1 MLDPKLIKE
10 KPEMIRNMLKSR
22 AVEFDL
28 DELIKTDEKRR
39 EFIIKTDELRKK
51 KNQVGIRISEKKKA
65 KEDASSI
72 LAEMKNISSELTKLE
87 SEQEEIE
94 NKYLKL
100 ASTIP
105 NLVHESVPIG
115 IDDSA
120 NIEIKKWGN
129 IPKFDFKVKDHI
141 DISEN
146 LNLVDL
152 ERAAKVAGAR
162 FYYLKNDLVR
172 LNQALINFGLD
183 FLAEKGYSLIQPPY
197 MINRESMEG
206 AVIAEDFEE
215 VIYKIQD
222 EDLYMIGTSEHAMA
236 AMHSK
241 EIIEGKN
248 IPMKY
253 AGISPCFRKE
263 AGAHGRDQKGIFRVH
278 QFDKIEQF
286 VFSKPEDSWKEHE
299 KLLAV
304 AEEFYQKLEIPY
316 RVMLL
321 STGDIGKISAKTY
334 DIEAWMAGQ
343 NAYREIVSC
352 SNCLE
357 YQARRLKIRF
367 RDKTNEDTQYI
378 HTLNST
384 LIATTRVLVS
394 IMENFQTKEGHIRIP
409 QGFTA
414 IYGKSERDILTYP
427 YILDLKFVKNWH
439 AEKVE

>member
-10 KPEMIRNMLKSR
+10 KPQVIQDMLKAR

-28 DELIKTDEKRR
+28 EGLIESDQKRR

-51 KNQVGIRISEKKKA
+51 KNQVALTISEKKKSG
-65 KEDASSI
+65 EDISGI
-72 LAEMKNISSELTKLE
+72 LEEMKKVSEELTKLE
-87 SEQEEIE
+87 LEQNNIE
-94 NKYLKL
+94 KKYLKL
-100 ASTIP
+100 ASSIP
-105 NLVHESVPIG
+105 NLIHESVPIG
-115 IDDSA
+115 KDDES
-120 NIEIKKWGN
+120 NKEIKKWGD
-129 IPKFDFKVKDHI
+129 IPEFDFKIKDHI
-141 DISEN
+141 DISED
-146 LNLVDL
+146 LDLVDL

-183 FLAEKGYSLIQPPY
+183 FLREKGYSVVQPPY

-206 AVIAEDFEE
+206 AVIADDFEE
-215 VIYKIQD
+215 VIYKID
-222 EDLYMIGTSEHAMA
+222 NEDLYMIGTSEHAMA

-241 EIIEGKN
+241 EIIEGKD
-248 IPMKY
+248 IPKKY

-286 VFSKPEDSWKEHE
+286 IFSKPEDSWKEHE
-299 KLLAV
+299 KLLSI
-304 AEEFYQKLEIPY
+304 AEEFYQKLKIPY

-321 STGDIGKISAKTY
+321 STGDTGNISAKTY

-367 RDKTNEDTQYI
+367 RDKTNDDTQYV

-384 LIATTRVLVS
+384 LIATTRVLVA
-394 IMENFQTKEGHIRIP
+394 IMENFQTKDGHIRIP
-409 QGFTA
+409 EVLQGYMGNQKE
-414 IYGKSERDILTYP
+414 I
-427 YILDLKFVKNWH
+427 
-439 AEKVE
+439 

>member
-10 KPEMIRNMLKSR
+10 KPEVIKDMLKARS
-22 AVEFDL
+22 VEFDL
-28 DELIKTDEKRR
+28 EGLIDSDQKRR
-39 EFIIKTDELRKK
+39 EFITKTDELRKK
-51 KNQVGIRISEKKKA
+51 KNQVALNISEKKK
-65 KEDASSI
+65 KGEDISSI
-72 LAEMKNISSELTKLE
+72 LAEMKSVSEELSKLE
-87 SEQEEIE
+87 VDQNNIE
-94 NKYLKL
+94 KKYLKL
-100 ASTIP
+100 ATSIP
-105 NLVHESVPIG
+105 NLIHESVPIG
-115 IDDSA
+115 EDDES
-120 NIEIKKWGN
+120 NKEIKKWGN
-129 IPKFDFKVKDHI
+129 IPEFDFKIKDHI
-141 DISEN
+141 DISED
-146 LNLVDL
+146 LDLVDL

-183 FLAEKGYSLIQPPY
+183 FLREKGYSVVQPPY

-215 VIYKIQD
+215 VIYKIDNQ
-222 EDLYMIGTSEHAMA
+222 DLYMIGTSEHAMA

-241 EIIEGKN
+241 EIIEGKD
-248 IPMKY
+248 IPKKY

-286 VFSKPEDSWKEHE
+286 VFSKPEESWKEHE
-299 KLLAV
+299 KLLSI

-321 STGDIGKISAKTY
+321 STGDTGNISAKTY

-367 RDKTNEDTQYI
+367 RNKTNEDTQYV

-384 LIATTRVLVS
+384 LIATTRVLVA
-394 IMENFQTKEGHIRIP
+394 IMENFQTKDGHIRIP
-409 QGFTA
+409 EVLQGYMGNQKE
-414 IYGKSERDILTYP
+414 I
-427 YILDLKFVKNWH
+427 
-439 AEKVE
+439 

>member
-10 KPEMIRNMLKSR
+10 KPEVIKDMLKARS
-22 AVEFDL
+22 VEFDL
-28 DELIKTDEKRR
+28 EGLIDSDQKRR
-39 EFIIKTDELRKK
+39 EFITKTDELRKK
-51 KNQVGIRISEKKKA
+51 KNQVALNISEKKK
-65 KEDASSI
+65 KGEDISSI
-72 LAEMKNISSELTKLE
+72 LAEMKSVSEQLSKLE
-87 SEQEEIE
+87 VEQNNIE
-94 NKYLKL
+94 KKYLKL
-100 ASTIP
+100 ATSIP
-105 NLVHESVPIG
+105 NLIHESVPIG
-115 IDDSA
+115 EDDES
-120 NIEIKKWGN
+120 NKEIKKWGN
-129 IPKFDFKVKDHI
+129 IPEFDFKIKDHI
-141 DISEN
+141 DISED
-146 LNLVDL
+146 LDLVDL

-183 FLAEKGYSLIQPPY
+183 FLREKGYSIVQPPY

-215 VIYKIQD
+215 VIYKIDNQ
-222 EDLYMIGTSEHAMA
+222 DLYMIGTSEHAMA

-241 EIIEGKN
+241 EIIEGKD
-248 IPMKY
+248 IPKKY

-299 KLLAV
+299 KLLSI

-321 STGDIGKISAKTY
+321 STGDTGNISAKTY

-367 RDKTNEDTQYI
+367 RDKTNEDTQYV

-384 LIATTRVLVS
+384 LIATTRVLVA
-394 IMENFQTKEGHIRIP
+394 IMENFQTKDGHIRIP
-409 QGFTA
+409 EVLQGYMGNQKE
-414 IYGKSERDILTYP
+414 I
-427 YILDLKFVKNWH
+427 
-439 AEKVE
+439 

>member
-10 KPEMIRNMLKSR
+10 KPQVIQDMLKAR

-28 DELIKTDEKRR
+28 EGLIESDQKRR

-51 KNQVGIRISEKKKA
+51 KNQVALTISEKKKA
-65 KEDASSI
+65 GEDISGI
-72 LAEMKNISSELTKLE
+72 LEEMKKVSEELTKLE
-87 SEQEEIE
+87 LEQNNVEK
-94 NKYLKL
+94 KYLKL
-100 ASTIP
+100 ASSIP
-105 NLVHESVPIG
+105 NLIHESVPIG
-115 IDDSA
+115 KDDES
-120 NIEIKKWGN
+120 NKEVKKWGD
-129 IPKFDFKVKDHI
+129 IPEFDFKIKDHI
-141 DISEN
+141 DISED
-146 LNLVDL
+146 LDLVDL

-183 FLAEKGYSLIQPPY
+183 FLREKGYSVVQPPY

-206 AVIAEDFEE
+206 AVIADDFEE
-215 VIYKIQD
+215 VIYKID
-222 EDLYMIGTSEHAMA
+222 NEDLYMIGTSEHAMA

-241 EIIEGKN
+241 EIIEGKD
-248 IPMKY
+248 IPKKY

-286 VFSKPEDSWKEHE
+286 IFSKPEDSWKEHE
-299 KLLAV
+299 KLLSI
-304 AEEFYQKLEIPY
+304 AEEFYQKLKIPY

-321 STGDIGKISAKTY
+321 STGDTGNISAKTY

-367 RDKTNEDTQYI
+367 RDKTNDDTQYV

-384 LIATTRVLVS
+384 LIATTRVLVA
-394 IMENFQTKEGHIRIP
+394 IMENFQTKDGHIRIP
-409 QGFTA
+409 EVLQGYMGNQKE
-414 IYGKSERDILTYP
+414 I
-427 YILDLKFVKNWH
+427 
-439 AEKVE
+439 

>member
-10 KPEMIRNMLKSR
+10 RPEIIRNMLKAR

-28 DELIKTDEKRR
+28 DGLIESDQKRR
-39 EFIIKTDELRKK
+39 EFIIKTDDLRKK
-51 KNQVGIRISEKKKA
+51 KNQVAITISEKKKA
-65 KEDASSI
+65 GEDASSI
-72 LAEMKNISSELTKLE
+72 LAEMKNISNELAKLE
-87 SEQEEIE
+87 SEQEEIGK
-94 NKYLKL
+94 KYLKL

-105 NLVHESVPIG
+105 NLVDESVPIG
-115 IDDSA
+115 PDESA
-120 NIEIKKWGN
+120 NKEIKKWGN
-129 IPKFDFKVKDHI
+129 IPKFDFKIKDHI
-141 DISEN
+141 DISED

-172 LNQALINFGLD
+172 LNQALIHFGLD
-183 FLAEKGYSLIQPPY
+183 FLAEKGYSLVQPPY

-215 VIYKIQD
+215 VIYKVQE

-286 VFSKPEDSWKEHE
+286 IFSKPEDSWKEHE
-299 KLLAV
+299 KMLAI

-367 RDKTNEDTQYI
+367 RDKTNEDTQYV

-384 LIATTRVLVS
+384 LIATTRILVA
-394 IMENFQTKEGHIRIP
+394 IMENFQTKDGHIRIP
-409 QGFTA
+409 QVLQSYMGNQKE
-414 IYGKSERDILTYP
+414 I
-427 YILDLKFVKNWH
+427 
-439 AEKVE
+439 

>member
-10 KPEMIRNMLKSR
+10 KPEIIRNMLKAR
-22 AVEFDL
+22 AIEFDL
-28 DELIKTDEKRR
+28 DGLIESDQKRR

-51 KNQVGIRISEKKKA
+51 KNQVAMVISEKKKGG
-65 KEDASSI
+65 EDASSI
-72 LAEMKNISSELTKLE
+72 LAEMKNISNELTKLE
-87 SEQEEIE
+87 SEQEYIE
-94 NKYLKL
+94 KKYLKL
-100 ASTIP
+100 AATIP
-105 NLVHESVPIG
+105 NLVDKSVPIG
-115 IDDSA
+115 PDEST
-120 NIEIKKWGN
+120 NKEIKRWGN
-129 IPKFDFKVKDHI
+129 IPKFDFKIKDHI
-141 DISEN
+141 DISED

-172 LNQALINFGLD
+172 LNQALIHFGLD
-183 FLAEKGYSLIQPPY
+183 FLAEKGYSLVQPPY

-215 VIYKIQD
+215 VIYKVEE

-241 EIIEGKN
+241 EIIEGKE

-286 VFSKPEDSWKEHE
+286 IFSKPEDSWKEHE
-299 KLLAV
+299 KMLAV

-384 LIATTRVLVS
+384 LIATTRVLVA
-394 IMENFQTKEGHIRIP
+394 IMENFQTKDGHIRIP
-409 QGFTA
+409 Q
-414 IYGKSERDILTYP
+414 ILQGYMGNQKE
-427 YILDLKFVKNWH
+427 I
-439 AEKVE
+439 

>member
-10 KPEMIRNMLKSR
+10 KPQVIQDMLKAR
-22 AVEFDL
+22 AVQFDL
-28 DELIKTDEKRR
+28 EGLIESDQKRR

-51 KNQVGIRISEKKKA
+51 KNQVALTISEKKKA
-65 KEDASSI
+65 GEDISGI
-72 LAEMKNISSELTKLE
+72 LEEMKKVSEELTKLE
-87 SEQEEIE
+87 LEQNNVEK
-94 NKYLKL
+94 KYLKL
-100 ASTIP
+100 ASSIP
-105 NLVHESVPIG
+105 NLIHESVPIG
-115 IDDSA
+115 KDDES
-120 NIEIKKWGN
+120 NKEIKKWGD
-129 IPKFDFKVKDHI
+129 IPEFDFKIKDHI
-141 DISEN
+141 DISED
-146 LNLVDL
+146 LDLVDL

-183 FLAEKGYSLIQPPY
+183 FLREKGYSVVQPPY

-206 AVIAEDFEE
+206 AVIADDFEE
-215 VIYKIQD
+215 VIYKID
-222 EDLYMIGTSEHAMA
+222 NEDLYMIGTSEHAMA

-241 EIIEGKN
+241 EIIEGKD
-248 IPMKY
+248 IPKKY

-286 VFSKPEDSWKEHE
+286 IFSKPEDSWKEHE
-299 KLLAV
+299 KLLSI
-304 AEEFYQKLEIPY
+304 AEEFYQKLKIPY

-321 STGDIGKISAKTY
+321 STGDTGNISAKTY

-367 RDKTNEDTQYI
+367 RDKTNDDTQYV

-384 LIATTRVLVS
+384 LIATTRVLVA
-394 IMENFQTKEGHIRIP
+394 IMENFQTKDGHIRIP
-409 QGFTA
+409 EVLQGYMGNQKE
-414 IYGKSERDILTYP
+414 I
-427 YILDLKFVKNWH
+427 
-439 AEKVE
+439 

>member
-10 KPEMIRNMLKSR
+10 KPEIIRNMLKSR

-28 DELIKTDEKRR
+28 EGLIESDQKRR

-51 KNQVGIRISEKKKA
+51 KNQVAVSISEKKKA
-65 KEDASSI
+65 GDDVSTI
-72 LAEMKNISSELTKLE
+72 LIEMKNISNELTKLE
-87 SEQEEIE
+87 SEQIEIE
-94 NKYLKL
+94 KKYLKL

-105 NLVHESVPIG
+105 NLIHDSVPIG
-115 IDDSA
+115 IDDSS
-120 NIEIKKWGN
+120 NKEIKKWGN
-129 IPKFDFKVKDHI
+129 IPKFDFKIKDHI
-141 DISEN
+141 DISED
-146 LNLVDL
+146 LDLVDL

-172 LNQALINFGLD
+172 LNQALIHFGLD
-183 FLAEKGYSLIQPPY
+183 FLTEKGYSLVQPPY

-215 VIYKIQD
+215 VIYKVQE

-253 AGISPCFRKE
+253 AGVSPCFRKE

-299 KLLAV
+299 KMLAV

-367 RDKTNEDTQYI
+367 RDKTNEDTQYV

-384 LIATTRVLVS
+384 LIATTRVLVA
-394 IMENFQTKEGHIRIP
+394 IMENFQTKDGHIRIP
-409 QGFTA
+409 QVLQSYMGNQKE
-414 IYGKSERDILTYP
+414 I
-427 YILDLKFVKNWH
+427 
-439 AEKVE
+439 